1 MDEFKQKETLW
12 ETVEGD
18 KINMDFIRANKQL
31 DIIQKSLSEYLNS
44 KRLVFPRYFFVSED
58 QLMEILAQTKDPIF
72 VQKHLGKTFEAINSL
87 DFNENM
93 EICGMMSNLGEKV
106 AFKNKI
112 DVNKTDLK
120 GQVEIW
126 IREVE
131 FEMINTL

>member
-58 QLMEILAQTKDPIF
+58 QLMEILAQTKDPLY

-93 EICGMMSNLGEKV
+93 EICGMISNLGEKV

-112 DVNKTDLK
+112 DVNRTDLK

>member
-1 MDEFKQKETLW
+1 
-12 ETVEGD
+12 
-18 KINMDFIRANKQL
+18 
-31 DIIQKSLSEYLNS
+31 
-44 KRLVFPRYFFVSED
+44 
-58 QLMEILAQTKDPIF
+58 MEILAQTKDPIC

-112 DVNKTDLK
+112 DVNKSDLK

-131 FEMINTL
+131 FEMINTLKYIALNINSNKTSVLSKLKADFPNMTILADN